1 MENAK
6 QDFRGEKQW
15 CRKGKVKTS
24 IPPHKKPRYLKYP
37 IINQSP

>member
-15 CRKGKVKTS
+15 CRKGKVKAS
-24 IPPHKKPRYLKYP
+24 IPPHKKTQVSQISY
-37 IINQSP
+37 N